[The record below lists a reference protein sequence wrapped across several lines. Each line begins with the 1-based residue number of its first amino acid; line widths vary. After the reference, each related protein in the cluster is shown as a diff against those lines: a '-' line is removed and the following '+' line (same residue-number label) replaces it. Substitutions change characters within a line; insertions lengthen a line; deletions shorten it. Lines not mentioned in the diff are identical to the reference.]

1 MSREP
6 LVANTIA
13 IIGAM
18 EAEVAHLKTLL
29 GSLKTHSFGKAAT
42 IHTGTLHGKDIVLCQ
57 SGIGKV
63 NAAIATTLV
72 IEHFSPDCVI
82 NTGSA
87 GGIGKGLQVGDVVI
101 GTQVAHHDVDVTA
114 FGYAI
119 GQVPQQ
125 PASYPSDLTLVHAAE
140 QAARVFQAA
149 RRLADTA
156 RAAKRRGG

>member
-18 EAEVAHLKTLL
+18 EAEVAHLKTRL

-42 IHTGTLHGKDIVLCQ
+42 IYTGTLHGKDIVLCQ

-72 IEHFSPDCVI
+72 I
-82 NTGSA
+82 
-87 GGIGKGLQVGDVVI
+87 
-101 GTQVAHHDVDVTA
+101 
-114 FGYAI
+114 
-119 GQVPQQ
+119 
-125 PASYPSDLTLVHAAE
+125 
-140 QAARVFQAA
+140 
-149 RRLADTA
+149 
-156 RAAKRRGG
+156 

>member
-42 IHTGTLHGKDIVLCQ
+42 IHTGTLGGKDIVLCQ

-72 IEHFSPDCVI
+72 IEHFSPDC
-82 NTGSA
+82 GQR
-87 GGIGKGLQVGDVVI
+87 GRHRQGL
-101 GTQVAHHDVDVTA
+101 
-114 FGYAI
+114 
-119 GQVPQQ
+119 
-125 PASYPSDLTLVHAAE
+125 ASGRCGHRHASGAS
-140 QAARVFQAA
+140 
-149 RRLADTA
+149 
-156 RAAKRRGG
+156 

>member
-29 GSLKTHSFGKAAT
+29 GSLKTHSFGRVAT

-72 IEHFSPDCVI
+72 IEHFRPI
-82 NTGSA
+82 A
-87 GGIGKGLQVGDVVI
+87 
-101 GTQVAHHDVDVTA
+101 
-114 FGYAI
+114 
-119 GQVPQQ
+119 
-125 PASYPSDLTLVHAAE
+125 
-140 QAARVFQAA
+140 
-149 RRLADTA
+149 
-156 RAAKRRGG
+156 

>member
-1 MSREP
+1 MSREM

-42 IHTGTLHGKDIVLCQ
+42 IYTGTLHGKDIVLCQ

-72 IEHFSPDCVI
+72 IEHFSPDCV
-82 NTGSA
+82 T
-87 GGIGKGLQVGDVVI
+87 
-101 GTQVAHHDVDVTA
+101 T
-114 FGYAI
+114 
-119 GQVPQQ
+119 
-125 PASYPSDLTLVHAAE
+125 
-140 QAARVFQAA
+140 QAAQAA
-149 RRLADTA
+149 LAKACKWAMWSSA
-156 RAAKRRGG
+156 RKWRITMWM